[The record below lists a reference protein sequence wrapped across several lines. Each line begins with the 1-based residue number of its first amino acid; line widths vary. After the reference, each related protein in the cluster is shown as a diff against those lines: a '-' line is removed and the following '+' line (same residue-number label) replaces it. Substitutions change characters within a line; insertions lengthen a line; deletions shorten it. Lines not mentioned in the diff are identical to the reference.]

1 MLEAGQSTS
10 TWAWQSWAPNWT
22 NFTVGNGTV
31 VAKYIQIGKTVH
43 FKIKVTLG
51 STSSVSG
58 AITFSLPTDS
68 HADYGTSGFN
78 IGVSRMNDT
87 GTSSYPGEVTILTAS
102 TAKIFPTVAGGTYT
116 SNSDTSSTVPY
127 TWVAT
132 DIFTAVGTYE
142 AT

>member
-1 MLEAGQSTS
+1 LTTGVAHANAAKVSSFLSALHFTTEGNLTPSMLEAGQSTS

-87 GTSSYPGEVTILTAS
+87 
-102 TAKIFPTVAGGTYT
+102 
-116 SNSDTSSTVPY
+116 
-127 TWVAT
+127 
-132 DIFTAVGTYE
+132 
-142 AT
+142 